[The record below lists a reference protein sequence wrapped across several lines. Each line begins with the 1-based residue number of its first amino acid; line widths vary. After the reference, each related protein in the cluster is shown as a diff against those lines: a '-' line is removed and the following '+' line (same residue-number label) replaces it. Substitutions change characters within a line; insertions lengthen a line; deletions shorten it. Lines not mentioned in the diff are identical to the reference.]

1 MKKIKY
7 PECVPW
13 DGGPT
18 QPYANKDHW
27 IMQKGEVEVVFSK
40 NKLDSNYFHISRGE
54 KEEQVFTFQARYLYQ
69 ELVNKGFSLKT

>member
-18 QPYANKDHW
+18 QLHANDGQW
-27 IMQKGEVEVVFSK
+27 VMRKGEFEVIFSK
-40 NKLDSNYFHISRGE
+40 NKLDSNYFHIRRGE

-69 ELVNKGFSLKT
+69 ELVNKGFILKT